1 MTATGTVL
9 ASSPTSLVIRTD
21 VGQGVAFSL
30 DGNSNLPAGV
40 ATGDRVTVRYGG
52 SLGAFRAT
60 TVTLTP
66 RQSATTTS
74 GSNPGRRLPSP
85 VDEAVRTSQEQSLP
99 DTASPVPGMAFLG
112 MAALG
117 AGLGLKAVRR
127 HATPR

>member
-1 MTATGTVL
+1 
-9 ASSPTSLVIRTD
+9 
-21 VGQGVAFSL
+21 
-30 DGNSNLPAGV
+30 
-40 ATGDRVTVRYGG
+40 
-52 SLGAFRAT
+52 
-60 TVTLTP
+60 
-66 RQSATTTS
+66 
-74 GSNPGRRLPSP
+74 